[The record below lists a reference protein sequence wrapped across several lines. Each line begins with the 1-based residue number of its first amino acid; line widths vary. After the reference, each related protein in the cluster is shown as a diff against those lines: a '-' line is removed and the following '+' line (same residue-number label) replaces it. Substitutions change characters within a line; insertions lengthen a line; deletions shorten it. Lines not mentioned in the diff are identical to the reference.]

1 MTTVAAYVDV
11 RDGSTTLSQPGDP
24 TQTLATFD
32 ANGQLLNPRPV
43 LSFRVDPSLPAAST
57 SVNLTMKLNNQ
68 VIVNQDFVQGF
79 PRAWI
84 EVIDQGILESTDNE
98 LVAELHAPG
107 GNGDAAAGSSI
118 SVSDIALMFSV
129 NV

>member
-32 ANGQLLNPRPV
+32 ADGQLLNPRPI
-43 LSFRVDPSLPAAST
+43 LIFRVDPNLPSGST
-57 SVNLTMKLNNQ
+57 SINLTMKLNDQ

-79 PRAWI
+79 PRAWA
-84 EVIDQGILESTDNE
+84 EVIDEGVLEPEDND